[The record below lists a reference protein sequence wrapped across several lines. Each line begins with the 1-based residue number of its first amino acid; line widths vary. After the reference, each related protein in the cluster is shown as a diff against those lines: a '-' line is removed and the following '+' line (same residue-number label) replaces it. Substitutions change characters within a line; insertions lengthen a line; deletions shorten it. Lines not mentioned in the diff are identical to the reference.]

1 MLFITNKIFFLLDVN
16 IPKLS
21 DQSELVENSFHD
33 ENNSTSL
40 IATLEHKKNLYHHL
54 QSNLVELIEER
65 KNNQM
70 TLKKLKKETA
80 KALSQLK
87 SEIDYTK
94 RFILKDKQNNL
105 KTVKRI
111 QFIKEY
117 IKQTEQSL
125 FELEQMG
132 STISDNCEIVVKEY
146 GDQLE
151 KLMKEKSAYSKEIEV
166 KRKKMSMRKME
177 IEEYKKDLDIIKQV
191 NINIETVELEKI
203 KKLVNQLK
211 YNDIPRLDQDIQN
224 FKKSNVNIDDYGKNV
239 VDDHENHVQERLEKI
254 SEFKN
259 DILELE
265 SQNNVLM
272 VTISQEQKFK
282 EELKDELKNYNKK

>member
-1 MLFITNKIFFLLDVN
+1 M
-16 IPKLS
+16 
-21 DQSELVENSFHD
+21 
-33 ENNSTSL
+33 

-70 TLKKLKKETA
+70 ALKKLKKETA

-94 RFILKDKQNNL
+94 RFITKDKQNNI
-105 KTVKRI
+105 KTIKRI

-125 FELEQMG
+125 SELEQMG
-132 STISDNCEIVVKEY
+132 NTISTNYEDAEKEY
-146 GDQLE
+146 SNQLE
-151 KLMKEKSAYSKEIEV
+151 QLMKQKSTFSKEIEV

-191 NINIETVELEKI
+191 NHNIETVELENI
-203 KKLVNQLK
+203 KKLINQLK
-211 YNDIPRLDQDIQN
+211 FNDIPRLDQDILN
-224 FKKSNVNIDDYGKNV
+224 FKKTNNNFEDKGRSVNDT
-239 VDDHENHVQERLEKI
+239 HESHIQDKLDKI

>member
-1 MLFITNKIFFLLDVN
+1 M
-16 IPKLS
+16 
-21 DQSELVENSFHD
+21 
-33 ENNSTSL
+33 
-40 IATLEHKKNLYHHL
+40 A
-54 QSNLVELIEER
+54 
-65 KNNQM
+65 
-70 TLKKLKKETA
+70 LKKLKKETA

-94 RFILKDKQNNL
+94 RFITKDKQNNM

-125 FELEQMG
+125 EELEQMG
-132 STISDNCEIVVKEY
+132 HNISNNWEDAEKEY
-146 GDQLE
+146 SDQLE
-151 KLMKEKSAYSKEIEV
+151 QLMKQKSTYSKEIEV

-191 NINIETVELEKI
+191 NHNIETVELEKI
-203 KKLVNQLK
+203 QKLINQLK
-211 YNDIPRLDQDIQN
+211 YNDIPRLDQDILN
-224 FKKSNVNIDDYGKNV
+224 FKKSNDNIEDNDKGI
-239 VDDHENHVQERLEKI
+239 VDSHERRIQDKLDKI

-265 SQNNVLM
+265 SQNGVLM

-282 EELKDELKNYNKK
+282 EELKEELKNYSKKKDE

>member
-1 MLFITNKIFFLLDVN
+1 MFLLNIIFNIIDVN
-16 IPKLS
+16 IPNSS
-21 DQSELVENSFHD
+21 DQSELLKNNISD
-33 ENNSTSL
+33 ESNSTSL

-54 QSNLVELIEER
+54 QSNLVELTEER

-70 TLKKLKKETA
+70 ALKKLKKETA

-87 SEIDYTK
+87 SEIEYTK
-94 RFILKDKQNNL
+94 RFILKDKQNNM

-125 FELEQMG
+125 DELEQMG
-132 STISDNCEIVVKEY
+132 TTISDNCETIVKEY

-151 KLMKEKSAYSKEIEV
+151 KLMKEKSNYSKEIEV

-177 IEEYKKDLDIIKQV
+177 IEEYKKDLEVIKQV
-191 NINIETVELEKI
+191 NLNIENVELEKI

-224 FKKSNVNIDDYGKNV
+224 FKKSNDNIDDYGKNV
-239 VDDHENHVQERLEKI
+239 VDEHENHIQDRLEKI